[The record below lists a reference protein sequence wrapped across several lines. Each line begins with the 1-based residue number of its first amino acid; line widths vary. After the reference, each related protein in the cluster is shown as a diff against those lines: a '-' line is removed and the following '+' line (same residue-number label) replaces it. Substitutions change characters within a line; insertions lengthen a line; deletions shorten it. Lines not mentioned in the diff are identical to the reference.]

1 MGGGIEGVY
10 RVGGGIEGVC
20 VWREVYRVGRCG
32 GRSIGWGGV
41 EGGL

>member
-1 MGGGIEGVY
+1 MWREVY
-10 RVGGGIEGVC
+10 RVG

>member
-1 MGGGIEGVY
+1 MWREVY
-10 RVGGGIEGVC
+10 RVG

-32 GRSIGWGGV
+32 GRSIGCGVV